1 MHFKGGLQGVAS
13 KTGKG
18 KAIIFIMYVLN
29 NSWSGFVKKIMCG
42 FSSVILNI

>member
-29 NSWSGFVKKIMCG
+29 NSLSGSVKTNICG